1 MSTRCRFFTHIFV
14 DEAAQAMECETIM
27 PLSLADS
34 RTCVVMAGD
43 HMQMGPKVYS
53 TEAKKQQFDKSLLER
68 LYAYYDVN
76 QKLLTVESQL
86 KLPLKQNYRSKMEIL
101 RFISAISYGGPNE
114 LIART
119 IQGEAPGIVPL
130 TFYVAQVRA
139 SLTFYVAQVC
149 RRTIQQCT
157 SA

>member
-1 MSTRCRFFTHIFV
+1 MCSFALNV
-14 DEAAQAMECETIM
+14 K
-27 PLSLADS
+27 PL
-34 RTCVVMAGD
+34 
-43 HMQMGPKVYS
+43 
-53 TEAKKQQFDKSLLER
+53 
-68 LYAYYDVN
+68 
-76 QKLLTVESQL
+76 L